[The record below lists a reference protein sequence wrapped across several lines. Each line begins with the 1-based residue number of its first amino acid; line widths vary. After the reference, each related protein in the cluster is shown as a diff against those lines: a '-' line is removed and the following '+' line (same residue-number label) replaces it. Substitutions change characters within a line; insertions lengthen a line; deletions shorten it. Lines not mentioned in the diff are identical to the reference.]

1 MQTDVSAPRLLDPLT
16 VAVVKVGMQLPALSQ
31 RYGEANAQ
39 LPPGACQ
46 VAVELMVIDLGI
58 IVSGKLM
65 GISQAHI
72 GLGDVPVTQVEV
84 APHGR
89 SRLAQQ

>member
-39 LPPGACQ
+39 LPGSLPGRCRT
-46 VAVELMVIDLGI
+46 DD
-58 IVSGKLM
+58 
-65 GISQAHI
+65 H
-72 GLGDVPVTQVEV
+72 
-84 APHGR
+84 
-89 SRLAQQ
+89 